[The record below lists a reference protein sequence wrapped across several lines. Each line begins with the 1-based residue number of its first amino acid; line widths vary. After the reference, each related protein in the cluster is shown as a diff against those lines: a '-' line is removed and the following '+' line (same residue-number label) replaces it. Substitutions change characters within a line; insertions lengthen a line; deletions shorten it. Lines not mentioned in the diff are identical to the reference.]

1 MPLKRYP
8 PKDLQTSNC
17 ESDSSTKGS
26 TENVAIAS
34 RNKRKREHGDCNDE
48 LKAFKSKLL
57 ALFNSKF
64 TTLQSVI
71 NDIRVQN
78 TEIRKSQDLISEKY
92 DEIILKIEKLE
103 SERNKNLIYIQS
115 LEAKLENM
123 ERHLRAACLEI
134 KNIPIKQ
141 GESKEDLANYVINLA
156 LLLKLSVQPS
166 EIRDSI
172 KINKTP

>member
-1 MPLKRYP
+1 MPLERTP
-8 PKDLQTSNC
+8 AKDLQTSNY

-26 TENVAIAS
+26 TENIAIAS
-34 RNKRKREHGDCNDE
+34 RNKRKGEHGDCSDE
-48 LKAFKSKLL
+48 LKAFKSEIL

-78 TEIRKSQDLISEKY
+78 TEIRKSQDLMSEKY

-123 ERHLRAACLEI
+123 ERHLRAAYPEN
-134 KNIPIKQ
+134 KNI
-141 GESKEDLANYVINLA
+141 
-156 LLLKLSVQPS
+156 S
-166 EIRDSI
+166 EKTRE
-172 KINKTP
+172 NKGRLG